1 MSTLENWS
9 PDSWRSFPVL
19 QQPQYDNEKTLGNVL
34 ERIRSYPPLIFTG
47 EVETLKKD
55 LAAASLGK
63 RFLLQGGDCAE
74 RFKDCN
80 REAITNKIKILL
92 QMSVVLCYAAHKPI
106 IRVGRIAGQYGKPRS
121 QPTEK
126 VDGQDLPVYRGD
138 NVNDISASLAA
149 RTAQP
154 ERLLEG
160 FQSAALTLNYIRALT
175 NGGFADLHHPD
186 DWNLDFVSK
195 SPHWAEYEGI
205 IKNIKNAI
213 SFMKTIGYKET
224 YLSAVDFYTSH
235 EGLILPL
242 EEALTRQDPHSGK
255 FYNAGAHMLW
265 IGERTR
271 QLDGAH
277 VEYFRGIANPIGIKV
292 GPKADPQEIKEVI
305 QALNPTNEQ
314 GRITLITRM
323 GEQLVEQHLPN
334 MIESISKAKLNVCWS
349 CDPMHGNAIK
359 TKENVKTRDFNA
371 ILQELKA
378 AFQIHRKL
386 GSYLGGI
393 HFELTGENVTECT
406 GGAEGITA
414 EDLSKSYETYCDP
427 RLNYNQSLE
436 MAFLISSMLEQ
447 DA

>member
-1 MSTLENWS
+1 M
-9 PDSWRSFPVL
+9 
-19 QQPQYDNEKTLGNVL
+19 
-34 ERIRSYPPLIFTG
+34 
-47 EVETLKKD
+47 
-55 LAAASLGK
+55 
-63 RFLLQGGDCAE
+63 
-74 RFKDCN
+74 
-80 REAITNKIKILL
+80 
-92 QMSVVLCYAAHKPI
+92 
-106 IRVGRIAGQYGKPRS
+106 
-121 QPTEK
+121 
-126 VDGQDLPVYRGD
+126 
-138 NVNDISASLAA
+138 
-149 RTAQP
+149 
-154 ERLLEG
+154 
-160 FQSAALTLNYIRALT
+160 
-175 NGGFADLHHPD
+175 
-186 DWNLDFVSK
+186 
-195 SPHWAEYEGI
+195 
-205 IKNIKNAI
+205 
-213 SFMKTIGYKET
+213 
-224 YLSAVDFYTSH
+224 
-235 EGLILPL
+235 
-242 EEALTRQDPHSGK
+242 
-255 FYNAGAHMLW
+255 
-265 IGERTR
+265 
-271 QLDGAH
+271 
-277 VEYFRGIANPIGIKV
+277 